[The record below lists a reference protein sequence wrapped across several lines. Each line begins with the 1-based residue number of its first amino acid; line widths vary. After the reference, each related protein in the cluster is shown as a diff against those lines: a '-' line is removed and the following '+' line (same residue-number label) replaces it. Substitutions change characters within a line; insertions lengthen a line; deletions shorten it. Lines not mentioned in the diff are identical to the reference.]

1 MKQRLLIAFLSFCCA
16 LHLAAQQTAGSHAG
30 KQSEQGD
37 YFAKVVGYAQKLLAQ
52 HVNTHALLQ
61 PLPNPFRE
69 PGTVDPEAVPTD
81 GVDLPVPVLSGSSL
95 LNKLAGELRVT
106 GMVTIGGRRAL
117 VINGTPRREGETITV
132 KSGPATYYLL
142 FKNLGNGTATFAM
155 DGAESTIRF
164 RVN

>member
-1 MKQRLLIAFLSFCCA
+1 MKRLLPSIIGL
-16 LHLAAQQTAGSHAG
+16 LLAACGPAVAQQPKPA
-30 KQSEQGD
+30 EQGD
-37 YFAKVVGYAQKLLAQ
+37 YFAKVVVFANKLLAPHQ
-52 HVNTHALLQ
+52 KTGPLPD

-69 PGTVDPEAVPTD
+69 PGLVDPEVVTGGGD
-81 GVDLPVPVLSGSSL
+81 IPVPLLSGSAL

-132 KSGPATYYLL
+132 KSGAATHSLL
-142 FKNLGNGTATFAM
+142 FKSLGNGTATFAM
-155 DGAESTIRF
+155 DGAEAVIRF

>member
-1 MKQRLLIAFLSFCCA
+1 MKRFLPSIIGLL
-16 LHLAAQQTAGSHAG
+16 LAACGPAVAQQPKPA
-30 KQSEQGD
+30 EQGD
-37 YFAKVVGYAQKLLAQ
+37 YFAKVVVFANRLLAPHQ
-52 HVNTHALLQ
+52 KTGPLPD

-69 PGTVDPEAVPTD
+69 PGLVDPEVITGGGD
-81 GVDLPVPVLSGSSL
+81 IPVPLLSGSAL

-132 KSGPATYYLL
+132 KSGAATHYLL
-142 FKNLGNGTATFAM
+142 FKSLGNGTATFAM
-155 DGAESTIRF
+155 DGAEAVIRF